1 MYANNNNIMREYNFY
16 TDEIKFDYDDILNY
30 DSSYINLVSRD
41 FNHLQNFHISD
52 TFITISLC
60 IIVYVLSNW

>member
-1 MYANNNNIMREYNFY
+1 MYANNNNIIQEYNFY
-16 TDEIKFDYDDILNY
+16 TDENKFDYDDILNY

-41 FNHLQNFHISD
+41 FNHLQNFHLSD

>member
-1 MYANNNNIMREYNFY
+1 MYANNNNIIQEYNFY

-41 FNHLQNFHISD
+41 FNHLQNFH
-52 TFITISLC
+52 
-60 IIVYVLSNW
+60 LSNTMISISICIFMYIISNW

>member
-41 FNHLQNFHISD
+41 FNHLQNFHLSD